1 MSAVELLALAV
12 ALSMDAFAVAVCAG
26 CALRTVSARHYVRL
40 SLTFGFFQFFMPV
53 AGWYLGLSVRHVIE
67 AWDHWV
73 AFLLLAWIGGGM
85 IRGAF
90 SDESCP
96 VRDPTQ
102 GKKLFVLAV
111 ATSIDALAVG
121 FSFSLLHIDVWKPA
135 LLIGGVCALITSG
148 GLLAGTLLAHA
159 DLFGRRVGFA
169 GGAVLLAIGLRIL
182 YEHGVFKTFIAG

>member
-26 CALRTVSARHYVRL
+26 CALRKVSVRHYARL
-40 SLTFGFFQFFMPV
+40 SLTFGFFQFLMPV

-67 AWDHWV
+67 AWDHWI
-73 AFLLLAWIGGGM
+73 AFILLAWIGGSM

-90 SDESCP
+90 GNESCP
-96 VRDPTQ
+96 ADDPTQ

-121 FSFSLLHIDVWKPA
+121 FSFSLLNINVWKPA
-135 LLIGGVCALITSG
+135 LLIGGVCAVITAC
-148 GLLAGTLLAHA
+148 GLLAGKLLAHA
-159 DLFGRRVGFA
+159 DLFGRRVGLA
-169 GGAVLLAIGLRIL
+169 GGLVLLTIGIKIL
-182 YEHGVFKTFIAG
+182 YEHKVFNGTL